1 MLTSCDMD
9 VKVPGALE
17 QGDAIQNIT
26 GLRSFRNQA
35 YNILRSTTTGSWV
48 TDPDL
53 QADYYIGL
61 RGNGG
66 RTRDRKSTRLNSS
79 HRT

>member
-17 QGDAIQNIT
+17 QGDAIQNIE

-35 YNILRSTTTGSWV
+35 YNILRSTTTVRSRAPTW
-48 TDPDL
+48 PLL
-53 QADYYIGL
+53 QRPAENI
-61 RGNGG
+61 
-66 RTRDRKSTRLNSS
+66 SRL
-79 HRT
+79 TAI